1 MWLKSLLP
9 LTFYSF
15 PWHNHFFHLC
25 VCLSLLHLAKLRR
38 LLGSPETQHLT
49 DLPTVSPR
57 QITPSLSALM
67 TLLLLSVSYIS
78 SLITMFLYISL
89 TSYCLHRLSYFV
101 LSSFIS
107 VSVLL
112 CIFLVLTSLVF
123 SLTFATPTPPLSL
136 FPLSL
141 CSHPVL
147 VISGPSRSPFL
158 STFLISSLNSQP
170 TFSIRNL
177 SFIFILSSPVSAVT
191 NATPLCLCIAPS
203 TVPPEAAA
211 RERPAPEQRGA
222 PAAWR
227 GHQQTIQAPPAATT
241 HGHAAHCRYA
251 RKHTLTHPPS
261 IVMTLHDHCRA
272 PSPPPSP
279 LPPNSIS
286 RLCSPHRS
294 SGSVL

>member
-1 MWLKSLLP
+1 
-9 LTFYSF
+9 
-15 PWHNHFFHLC
+15 
-25 VCLSLLHLAKLRR
+25 
-38 LLGSPETQHLT
+38 
-49 DLPTVSPR
+49 
-57 QITPSLSALM
+57 
-67 TLLLLSVSYIS
+67 
-78 SLITMFLYISL
+78 MFLYISL
-89 TSYCLHRLSYFV
+89 PSYCSQSLLLCALLFYFCHVTLHFPCSHFTCFFFNFCYSHS
-101 LSSFIS
+101 SSFS
-107 VSVLL
+107 Q
-112 CIFLVLTSLVF
+112 
-123 SLTFATPTPPLSL
+123 

-147 VISGPSRSPFL
+147 VISGPSHSPFL
-158 STFLISSLNSQP
+158 STFLVSSPNSQP
-170 TFSIRNL
+170 TF
-177 SFIFILSSPVSAVT
+177 FILSPICLLFSFSPLLCLPSLM
-191 NATPLCLCIAPS
+191 PRFCLCIAPS

-222 PAAWR
+222 PAAR
-227 GHQQTIQAPPAATT
+227 GGHQQTIQAPPAATT

-261 IVMTLHDHCRA
+261 IVMTLHDHYRA